1 MLTTC
6 IFSCSRNT
14 THPNKQF
21 VQTCLKPLCTRS
33 SIKNNT
39 HSSTGPSHTGCEVC
53 TGSASSSSV
62 TSGSY
67 SQLSSGMH
75 IHTLTAYGETPICR
89 HTGLA
94 LTHTHTHT
102 HKPFSFCLYMQAVS
116 CLRRYY
122 VQNCAGNNDDNNNRG
137 RHVCP
142 RHNNHRL
149 HNTTVPA
156 SSQSQ
161 RA

>member
-6 IFSCSRNT
+6 IYSCSRNT

-33 SIKNNT
+33 SIENNT

-75 IHTLTAYGETPICR
+75 TYTLTAYGETPICR
-89 HTGLA
+89 PTGHA
-94 LTHTHTHT
+94 LTHTHTQTILILSVHASSQLLAPLLCT
-102 HKPFSFCLYMQAVS
+102 
-116 CLRRYY
+116 
-122 VQNCAGNNDDNNNRG
+122 NCAGNNDDNNRG

>member
-6 IFSCSRNT
+6 IYSCSRNT

-21 VQTCLKPLCTRS
+21 VQTYLKPLCTRS

-39 HSSTGPSHTGCEVC
+39 YSSTGPSHTGCEVC

-75 IHTLTAYGETPICR
+75 TYTLIAYGETPICR

-94 LTHTHTHT
+94 LTHAHTHT
-102 HKPFSFCLYMQAVS
+102 RTQTILILSVH
-116 CLRRYY
+116 
-122 VQNCAGNNDDNNNRG
+122 
-137 RHVCP
+137 
-142 RHNNHRL
+142 
-149 HNTTVPA
+149 A
-156 SSQSQ
+156 SSQLPAPLLCTKLRRQ
-161 RA
+161 Q